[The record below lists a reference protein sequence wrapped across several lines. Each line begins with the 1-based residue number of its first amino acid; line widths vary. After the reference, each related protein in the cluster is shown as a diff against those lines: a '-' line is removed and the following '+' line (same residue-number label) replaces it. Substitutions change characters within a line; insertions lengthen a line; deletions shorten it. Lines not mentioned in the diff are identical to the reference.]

1 MQKLHNYIENINR
14 LFTTGNAR
22 EHSYRGDLQDLL
34 NKIIDDKDIVVTNE
48 PARIVNVGAPDYSIT
63 KKDIP
68 IGYIEAKDINKP
80 LNSKDYTEQ
89 FDRYKNA
96 LDNLIITDYMDFWFY
111 KSGELT
117 NKIKIAKIEDN
128 KIVALEENFLL
139 FINNIKSFTTQIS
152 QTITSPSKLAKMMAG
167 KARLLQNV
175 IERAI
180 ISEDESD
187 ANNSLREQLEVFKA
201 TLIHDIT
208 PESFADIYAQ
218 TIAYGMFAARLHD
231 ETMNTF
237 TRQEAV
243 FLIPKSNPF
252 LRGLFNYVSG
262 AECDDRIIWIIDSL
276 AEIFLATDV
285 KKLLD
290 GFSQKSG
297 MNDPIIHFYETFLS
311 EYNPALRKSR
321 GVWYTPQAVVN
332 FIVRACDEVLKSE
345 FDLSDGLS
353 DETKIK
359 IKVDDIN
366 SGYTKS
372 GQKIKKEIEV
382 HKVQILDPATG
393 TGTFLAETIKFIKK
407 DFWGGSWSSYVE
419 EHLIPRLN
427 GFELLMASYAMA
439 HLKLDLLLLETGYK
453 PSKEQKRFNIFL
465 TNSLEEHHEQSGNL
479 FASYLANES
488 KEADRVKKDV
498 PVMVVMG
505 NPPYSGVSSNN
516 IEWINKKIDDY
527 KYINGFYFNERKHWL
542 NDDYVKFIRYSEYLI
557 NKNEEG
563 ILAFI
568 NPHGFL
574 DNTTFRGM
582 RYHLLKTF
590 DKIYT
595 IDLHGNGN
603 KKEVAPD
610 GSKDEN
616 VFDIKQGVSINI
628 FVKKK
633 SKSKKLAD
641 VYHYD
646 LYGKRDFKYSFL
658 DDNSLKTI
666 KWEKLDYSEPNYFF
680 VKKDFDELNIY
691 EKFFSVDNLFNIYN
705 TGIMTMADGFI
716 LSDTKEILKERLED
730 FINNNHPEEY
740 FNSKYKLGKNYSK
753 WIIENKNKIN
763 IEEANYF
770 KITHRPF
777 DNKYSYF
784 SDNLLWRSRKN
795 TTLQYLGHKNIG
807 LITAKSNKSNVVD
820 HFFISNFMSEAK
832 TGEST
837 TQSYNFPLYLYSDE
851 NSLTNEPVP
860 NFNMD
865 IIKDIEKSLNL
876 NFGNWTFSQRV
887 QSTRVQSLE
896 KAGGTEVPLPK
907 EKIGGSEV
915 LLPKKEFQALDLF
928 DYIYAV
934 LHSPNY
940 REKYKE
946 FLKIDF
952 PRVPYPKPETFW
964 QLVSLGGKLRSLHLL
979 EDTSLDERIIDIKGE
994 GELLI
999 KNSLNKKDFSI
1010 EDEKVELR
1018 LNDELSVVNIPLVA
1032 WEFYIGGYQ
1041 PAQKWLK
1048 DRVGRVLN
1056 RADMKH
1062 YNRIINALCKTDLI
1076 MKKIDEVL

>member
-14 LFTTGNAR
+14 LFVTGDAT
-22 EHSYRGDLQDLL
+22 EHTYRGTFEVLL
-34 NKIIDDKDIVVTNE
+34 NNIIDNKDIVVANE
-48 PARIVNVGAPDYSIT
+48 PTRIVNVGAPDYSIK

-68 IGYIEAKDINKP
+68 IGYIEAKDIGADDLEGKKKNK
-80 LNSKDYTEQ
+80 EQ

-237 TRQEAV
+237 SRQEAV

-276 AEIFLATDV
+276 AEIFLATDI

-332 FIVRACDEVLKSE
+332 FIVRACDEVLKDE

-366 SGYTKS
+366 AGYTKS
-372 GQKIKKEIEV
+372 GQKIKKELEV

-465 TNSLEEHHEQSGNL
+465 TNSLEEHHESSGNL

-505 NPPYSGVSSNN
+505 NPPYSGHSSNKN
-516 IEWINKKIDDY
+516 DFIDKLLEDY
-527 KYINGFYFNERKHWL
+527 KKESDGSKLKEKNPKWL
-542 NDDYVKFIRYSEYLI
+542 NDDYVKFIRYSESYIEKNQEGVLGFITNNSYI
-557 NKNEEG
+557 N
-563 ILAFI
+563 
-568 NPHGFL
+568 NP
-574 DNTTFRGM
+574 TFRGM

-590 DKIYT
+590 DKIYV
-595 IDLHGNGN
+595 IDLHGDSK
-603 KKEVAPD
+603 KKETAPD

-616 VFDIKQGVSINI
+616 VFDIMQGVAII
-628 FVKKK
+628 IAIKKK
-633 SKSKKLAD
+633 QKNKKLAELYLCD
-641 VYHYD
+641 I
-646 LYGKRDFKYSFL
+646 YGKRDFKYGFL
-658 DDNSLKTI
+658 TENSLKSLPF
-666 KWEKLDYSEPNYFF
+666 EKIEFKEPNFYFGKRNDKLENKYLNNIDLNLLFPINGVGITTAHDKF
-680 VKKDFDELNIY
+680 VIDDSKSVLIERYEQFKASNPKVTNLYKKFEVKEKQGWNILDGWNNLQKIENIENLIQPLSYRLFDDKYIIY
-691 EKFFSVDNLFNIYN
+691 EDKLVWRTTRQI
-705 TGIMTMADGFI
+705 G
-716 LSDTKEILKERLED
+716 KH
-730 FINNNHPEEY
+730 FINN
-740 FNSKYKLGKNYSK
+740 K
-753 WIIENKNKIN
+753 
-763 IEEANYF
+763 
-770 KITHRPF
+770 
-777 DNKYSYF
+777 D
-784 SDNLLWRSRKN
+784 
-795 TTLQYLGHKNIG
+795 NIG
-807 LITAKSNKSNVVD
+807 LVVPRQSQNNWK
-820 HFFISNFMSEAK
+820 HIFISKKIIEFNL
-832 TGEST
+832 TST
-837 TQSYNFPLYLYSDE
+837 AGKFGSGGLFPLYLYPDE
-851 NSLTNEPVP
+851 NSLTNERTP
-860 NFNMD
+860 N
-865 IIKDIEKSLNL
+865 LNL
-876 NFGNWTFSQRV
+876 EIV
-887 QSTRVQSLE
+887 KEIEE
-896 KAGGTEVPLPK
+896 KLALKFVN
-907 EKIGGSEV
+907 EKIEDSTSFAPIDI
-915 LLPKKEFQALDLF
+915 L

-934 LHSPNY
+934 LHSPSY

-952 PRVPYPKPETFW
+952 PRVPYPNPETFW

-979 EDTSLDERIIDIKGE
+979 EDTSIDERIIDIKGE

-999 KNSLNKKDFSI
+999 KNSLNKKDFSV

-1018 LNDELSVVNIPLVA
+1018 LNDEVSIVNIPLVA

-1048 DRVGRVLN
+1048 DRVGRILS